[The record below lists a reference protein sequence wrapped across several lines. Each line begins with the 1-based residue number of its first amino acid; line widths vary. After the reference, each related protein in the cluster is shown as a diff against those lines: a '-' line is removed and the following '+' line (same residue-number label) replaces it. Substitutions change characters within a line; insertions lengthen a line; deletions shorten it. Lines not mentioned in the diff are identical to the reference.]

1 MSNISSENWM
11 SESFSIIGDKSLR
24 QICIPGSHDSGMSEK
39 ESGTMFATANNTVTQ
54 TKDIGGQ
61 LLCGIRFFDIRPVIG
76 SRKQERLRTG
86 HYSYINIPGVGWQ
99 GANGQ
104 SISSIVNQINFF
116 LKDRREL
123 VILNL
128 SHSLNTD
135 VGRRNYR
142 RFDQRDWEDA
152 LNEFMKI
159 ELLYSSAKNNPDVDL
174 MDLTLKN
181 FIGEKSSVILYIDDT
196 ESVNLDNYNANA
208 IKIFRGK
215 NFNIYDSYAN
225 SNSVD
230 TVARDQ
236 LEKMRR
242 VTGVQPFYLSWT
254 MTQQGIQQIIGESI
268 ISMAD
273 KINGE
278 FGRFMMHISPCN
290 FPNIISVDNVTD
302 GRVADAAIEINN
314 RLAAMGEMD
323 KNL

>member
-11 SESFSIIGDKSLR
+11 SETFSVIGDKLLR

-39 ESGTMFATANNTVTQ
+39 NSGTFFATANNTVTQ

-76 SRKQERLRTG
+76 GSKNQERLRTG
-86 HYSYINIPGVGWQ
+86 HYSYINIPGIGWQ

-135 VGRRNYR
+135 VGNKNYR
-142 RFDQRDWEDA
+142 RFDQRDWDDV

-159 ELLYSSAKNNPDVDL
+159 QFLYTSEKNNPDVDL
-174 MDLTLKN
+174 MDSTLKN
-181 FIGEKSSVILYIDDT
+181 FIAEKSSVILYIDDT
-196 ESVNLDNYNANA
+196 ESVNLDNYNSNA
-208 IKIFRGK
+208 IKIFRSK
-215 NFNIYDSYAN
+215 NLNLYDSYSN

-230 TVARDQ
+230 KVARDQ
-236 LEKMRR
+236 LAKMHRI
-242 VTGVQPFYLSWT
+242 TGVQPFYLSWT

-268 ISMAD
+268 ISMANR
-273 KINGE
+273 INND
-278 FGRFMMHISPCN
+278 FWRFMMHISPHN

-314 RLAAMGEMD
+314 
-323 KNL
+323 KIS